1 MRKSD
6 KLRRGIIDRFEEKFV
21 VIEFGDKLEA
31 FPRSMLSYRGKEG
44 DSVFVLDNEIKF
56 DREGNERR
64 KESIKD
70 LIDEL
75 WED

>member
-1 MRKSD
+1 MTKSGQV
-6 KLRRGIIDRFEEKFV
+6 RRGIIDRFEEKFV

-44 DSVFVLDNEIKF
+44 DSVFVLENEISF
-56 DREGNERR
+56 DGVGTEQR

-70 LIDEL
+70 LMEEL